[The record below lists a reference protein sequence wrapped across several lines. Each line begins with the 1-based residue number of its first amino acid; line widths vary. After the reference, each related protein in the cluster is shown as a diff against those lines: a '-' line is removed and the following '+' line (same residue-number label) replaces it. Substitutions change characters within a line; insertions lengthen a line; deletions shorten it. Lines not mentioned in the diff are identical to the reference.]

1 MTATLPIAVTVES
14 PDPVSDAELLD
25 RFVTVRDPAAFTELV
40 HRYSALVLG
49 VCRRVLRDPC
59 DVEDVFQATF
69 LVLVRDGARIRRQQ
83 SLASWLYGVAYRIA
97 LRVARQK
104 QRRRETMLAEDDG
117 QTADTLT
124 AVADRYDQQLVDAE
138 LNALSDR
145 YRQPMVLRYLCG
157 KSAQEI
163 ADDLQVTVGTVDGL
177 LKRGKDE
184 LRTRLMRR
192 GVTLGAALAAV
203 QGTREVLQSLDY
215 LTLVDQTVQAGLAW
229 QNGLD
234 SATEILSNRALELSG
249 KELVAMTTM
258 TKSGVAAGLALGA
271 LILGWGALNLAGDVG
286 TGRAEAGVI
295 SSVRTSVAAA
305 TAAEVVGIGQDPALA
320 EELLVEPTRVAQAAP
335 IEPAVPAALQGTSG
349 AAAGALQPT
358 STFGGAVAGRPTG
371 PPPKP
376 WDTKTLNERARR
388 LDTALREQTEISFTD
403 NPLSE
408 ALSYLSDLHHIEI
421 TVDKRALQDEGV
433 SEDSQI
439 SLKTSG
445 VSLKSGLR
453 LFLEPLG
460 LDYVIQNETLMI
472 TSQAKAAEIFETR
485 VYTVRRL
492 RGMTPA
498 ELDEIIRA
506 TIEPESWSSIKQA
519 VETTTKANEALSR
532 TPGAAEAGGGGM
544 GGGGP
549 SNMEGNIRHTGN
561 TLVIR
566 QTQRVHD
573 EIVDLLN
580 QLEKA
585 TEEQEPVTTNAVP
598 KSVRV
603 SY

>member
-14 PDPVSDAELLD
+14 SDPTSDAELLD
-25 RFVTVRDPAAFTELV
+25 RFVTVRDPAAFTDLV

-104 QRRRETMLAEDDG
+104 QRRRETMFAEDDG
-117 QTADTLT
+117 HAADTLT
-124 AVADRYDQQLVDAE
+124 AVADRYDQQLVDVE
-138 LNALSDR
+138 LNALPDR

-157 KSAQEI
+157 KSSQEI
-163 ADDLQVTVGTVDGL
+163 ADDLKLTVGAVDGL

-192 GVTLGAALAAV
+192 GVTLGVALAAV

-215 LTLVDQTVQAGLAW
+215 VNVIDHTVQAGLAW
-229 QNGLD
+229 RHGLD
-234 SATEILSNRALELSG
+234 SSTGICSSRALELSG

-271 LILGWGALNLAGDVG
+271 LVLGWGALTLVDDFG

-295 SSVRTSVAAA
+295 SSVRTTIAAA
-305 TAAEVVGIGQDPALA
+305 SAAEVAAIGQESAATEVSLA
-320 EELLVEPTRVAQAAP
+320 EPIRIAQAAP
-335 IEPAVPAALQGTSG
+335 SETAVTGAPQATSG
-349 AAAGALQPT
+349 AAAGT
-358 STFGGAVAGRPTG
+358 SPATSSFGERVAGGPAG

-376 WDTKTLNERARR
+376 WDTRPFNDRVIRIDK
-388 LDTALREQTEISFTD
+388 ALREQTEVSFAD
-403 NPLSE
+403 NPLHE
-408 ALSYLSDLHHIEI
+408 ALDYLEDLHKIEI
-421 TVDKRALQDEGV
+421 TVDKRALEAESV
-433 SEDSQI
+433 PEDAPI
-439 SLKTSG
+439 SLKISG
-445 VSLKSGLR
+445 VTLKSVLR
-453 LFLEPLG
+453 LVLAPLG

-472 TSQAKAAEIFETR
+472 TSQERAAEFFETR

-492 RGMTPA
+492 KGMTPA

-519 VETTTKANEALSR
+519 GDTPTKAGEALSR
-532 TPGAAEAGGGGM
+532 TPGAEGAGGGGM

-549 SNMEGNIRHTGN
+549 SNTEGNIRHTRE

-580 QLEKA
+580 QLEKS
-585 TEEQEPVTTNAVP
+585 TEQQEPVTTNAAP
-598 KSVRV
+598 KAGRV

>member
-14 PDPVSDAELLD
+14 PDPVSDAELVD

-40 HRYSALVLG
+40 HRYSGLVLG

-69 LVLVRDGARIRRQQ
+69 LVLVRDAARIRQQQ

-104 QRRRETMLAEDDG
+104 QRRRETMFADDDG
-117 QTADTLT
+117 HTADTLT
-124 AVADRYDQQLVDAE
+124 AVADRYDQQLVDVE
-138 LNALSDR
+138 LNALPDR

-157 KSAQEI
+157 KSSQEI
-163 ADDLQVTVGTVDGL
+163 ADDLKLTVGAVDGL

-192 GVTLGAALAAV
+192 GVTLGVALAAV
-203 QGTREVLQSLDY
+203 QGTREVLQSLDCVN
-215 LTLVDQTVQAGLAW
+215 LIDQTVQAGLAW
-229 QNGLD
+229 QNGLH
-234 SATEILSNRALELSG
+234 SPTEIFSNRALELSG

-258 TKSGVAAGLALGA
+258 TKSGVAAGLALSA
-271 LILGWGALNLAGDVG
+271 LILGWGALTLVDDVG

-295 SSVRTSVAAA
+295 SSVRTTIAAA
-305 TAAEVVGIGQDPALA
+305 TAAEVAAIGQESAATEESPDDPN
-320 EELLVEPTRVAQAAP
+320 RIAQAAP
-335 IEPAVPAALQGTSG
+335 IEPAVPAAPQVTSG
-349 AAAGALQPT
+349 AAAGLQPT

-376 WDTKTLNERARR
+376 WDNKTLNERARR
-388 LDTALREQTEISFTD
+388 LDTALREQTEISFTE

-408 ALSYLSDLHHIEI
+408 ALSYLTDLHHVEI
-421 TVDKRALQDEGV
+421 IVDKRALQEEGV
-433 SEDSQI
+433 SEDSQV

-472 TSQAKAAEIFETR
+472 TTQSKADEMFETR

-492 RGMTPA
+492 KGMTPA

-506 TIEPESWSSIKQA
+506 TIEPESWNSIRQA
-519 VETTTKANEALSR
+519 GDSTTKAGEALSR
-532 TPGAAEAGGGGM
+532 TPGAEGAGGGGM

-549 SNMEGNIRHTGN
+549 SNTEGNIRHTRE

-585 TEEQEPVTTNAVP
+585 AESQDPVTSNAVP
-598 KSVRV
+598 KAVRV
-603 SY
+603 TY

>member
-14 PDPVSDAELLD
+14 PDPMSDAELVD

-69 LVLVRDGARIRRQQ
+69 LVLVRDAARIRRQQ

-104 QRRRETMLAEDDG
+104 QRRRETMFAEDDG
-117 QTADTLT
+117 HVPDPLT
-124 AVADRYDQQLVDAE
+124 AVADRYDQQLVDVE
-138 LNALSDR
+138 LNALPDR

-157 KSAQEI
+157 KSSQEI
-163 ADDLQVTVGTVDGL
+163 ADDLKLTVGAVDGL

-192 GVTLGAALAAV
+192 GVTLGVALAAV
-203 QGTREVLQSLDY
+203 QGTREVLQSLDCV
-215 LTLVDQTVQAGLAW
+215 TLIDQTVQAGLAW

-234 SATEILSNRALELSG
+234 LPTDIFSNRALELSG

-258 TKSGVAAGLALGA
+258 TKSGVAAGLALSA
-271 LILGWGALNLAGDVG
+271 LVLGWGTLTLVDDVG

-295 SSVRTSVAAA
+295 SSVRTTVAAA
-305 TAAEVVGIGQDPALA
+305 TAAEVAAIGQDPAATEESQA
-320 EELLVEPTRVAQAAP
+320 ESIRVAQAAP
-335 IEPAVPAALQGTSG
+335 IEPVVPAAPQATSG

-408 ALSYLSDLHHIEI
+408 ALSYLSDLHHVEI

-433 SEDSQI
+433 SEDSQV

-472 TSQAKAAEIFETR
+472 TSQSKAAEMFETR

-492 RGMTPA
+492 KGMTPA

-519 VETTTKANEALSR
+519 VETTTKAGEALSR
-532 TPGAAEAGGGGM
+532 TPGAAEAGGGM

-561 TLVIR
+561 TLIIR

-580 QLEKA
+580 QLEKS
-585 TEEQEPVTTNAVP
+585 TEQQEPVTTNAAP

>member
-295 SSVRTSVAAA
+295 SCVRTSVAAA